1 MAVGLSLWQAAP
13 VPVGKHCSW
22 CRRQNAALA
31 GNRAC
36 LERLRADKARLGM

>member
-1 MAVGLSLWQAAP
+1 MVVGLSSRQEVP

-36 LERLRADKARLGM
+36 QERLKADKARLGT